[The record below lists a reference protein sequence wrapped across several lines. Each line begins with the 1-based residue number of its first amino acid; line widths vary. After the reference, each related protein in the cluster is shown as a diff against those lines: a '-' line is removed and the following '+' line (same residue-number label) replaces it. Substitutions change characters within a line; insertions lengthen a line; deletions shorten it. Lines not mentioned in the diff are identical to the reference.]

1 MSGRYLRGTDQRPFV
16 VSIISG
22 ASAKFFNLGFQKCHI
37 SPPKTT
43 LQQLTNWREN
53 DMIYCT
59 RRKDD
64 IRIYRERQGYIRIY
78 RYRDDIGYKS
88 TAMMLKP
95 TVTKRY

>member
-1 MSGRYLRGTDQRPFV
+1 MFVCVCVCVCVCVYVCVFLLFHRKGFFLLQRLSGRYLRGTDQRPFV

-64 IRIYRERQGYIRIY
+64 I
-78 RYRDDIGYKS
+78 
-88 TAMMLKP
+88 
-95 TVTKRY
+95 